1 MFLESLKVLF
11 LLNWVS
17 NGVFNLEVSSLLF
30 VLFDLALSTSLSI
43 IISLLPSLQ
52 CHHALLYSILGKL
65 ENNILCLPSIQ
76 TLDLTGNW
84 DLEGSLLKSNWSSSS
99 LNFLDLSINSFSGL
113 LPSSLFNLPNLST
126 LDLGYNQLVGPLPSH
141 SSISCSEDSRRMP
154 TYVMEED
161 NCFYDV
167 MDSMR
172 QMGLESLYA
181 IQEDIMWI

>member
-1 MFLESLKVLF
+1 VLF

-52 CHHALLYSILGKL
+52 CHHALLYSILV
-65 ENNILCLPSIQ
+65 S
-76 TLDLTGNW
+76 
-84 DLEGSLLKSNWSSSS
+84 
-99 LNFLDLSINSFSGL
+99 L

-141 SSISCSEDSRRMP
+141 VSGLNLIFLSLGSNFLNGTLPSWLFSMPSLEGLYLNGYGGIPLALLNVIVGVGVSIRPKISSTLDGRLAL
-154 TYVMEED
+154 YV
-161 NCFYDV
+161 
-167 MDSMR
+167 
-172 QMGLESLYA
+172 A
-181 IQEDIMWI
+181 